1 MIRNAGAG
9 TSLAAQWLRLHVS
22 TTGDM
27 GSVSGRGTKIPIML
41 CNVAKDFLK
50 RKRRKKHRCLQKLRK
65 APG

>member
-41 CNVAKDFLK
+41 CSVAKRFF
-50 RKRRKKHRCLQKLRK
+50 KKKKMKEAK